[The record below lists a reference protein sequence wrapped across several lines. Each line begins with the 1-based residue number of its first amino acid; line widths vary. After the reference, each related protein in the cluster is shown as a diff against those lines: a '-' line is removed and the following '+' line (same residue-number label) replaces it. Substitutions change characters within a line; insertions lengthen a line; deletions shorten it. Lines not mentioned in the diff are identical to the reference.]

1 MQIDKKQLKAA
12 LLFSAVKDVRYYLNG
27 IYFDKRGYIVAT
39 DGHRAIAIE
48 TPLDIAESFI
58 MPSGLAE
65 KALKVS
71 DKGNEFIELEVEF
84 TGTHNPQAIIKM
96 DGIKDFGIDG
106 KYPDWQAVVP
116 VKANQDDY
124 VQTPALLNP
133 DYNMDAVKACLIL
146 NGLGNVKYKP
156 PLLFK
161 GLRPK
166 NIDDMP
172 WAEACAYLNK
182 VCAVHFGSHHT
193 IVVMPTRL

>member
-48 TPLDIAESFI
+48 AGQTWQESFI
-58 MPSGLAE
+58 VPSGLVE

-84 TGTHNPQAIIKM
+84 NGTYSPQAIIKM

-106 KYPDWQAVVP
+106 KYPEWQAVVP

-133 DYNMDAVKACLIL
+133 DYNMDAVKANIL
-146 NGLGNVKYKP
+146 LCGLKGSNKL